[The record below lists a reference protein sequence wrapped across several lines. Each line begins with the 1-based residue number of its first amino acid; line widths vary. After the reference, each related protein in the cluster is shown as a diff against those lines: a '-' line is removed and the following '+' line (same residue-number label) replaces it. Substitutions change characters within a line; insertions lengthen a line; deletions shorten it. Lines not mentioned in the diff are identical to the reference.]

1 MSHNLSFENRKGF
14 CLACMKEMEGT
25 LASVG
30 KLNIPLIFCDFDHR
44 EERRKPD
51 TETDRSGANVLR
63 RFIFV
68 VESPEK

>member
-1 MSHNLSFENRKGF
+1 MG
-14 CLACMKEMEGT
+14 GT
-25 LASVG
+25 LASLG
-30 KLNIPLIFCDFDHR
+30 KLNIPLIFCEINHR

-51 TETDRSGANVLR
+51 AETDRSGANVFR